1 MAHPSGLLAGPDRVK
16 LCNSF
21 STCSLMENKNSPPK
35 VVTSFSSHHF
45 SGRLSI
51 LSTSLGRKK
60 TNLTLLDSELLLEDG
75 LGFRIKHKVTL
86 RTLTHTEQ
94 IHSHVRCVP
103 KTENPSRNKAGTSAV
118 RTMEPAQSR
127 LAASSLLSSAS
138 FIAPCRQPPA
148 TQRAALGQRDAAA
161 PARS

>member
-1 MAHPSGLLAGPDRVK
+1 MK
-16 LCNSF
+16 
-21 STCSLMENKNSPPK
+21 KYIQ
-35 VVTSFSSHHF
+35 HF
-45 SGRLSI
+45 R
-51 LSTSLGRKK
+51 
-60 TNLTLLDSELLLEDG
+60 NLDILLDSELLLEDG

-127 LAASSLLSSAS
+127 LVASSLLSSAS